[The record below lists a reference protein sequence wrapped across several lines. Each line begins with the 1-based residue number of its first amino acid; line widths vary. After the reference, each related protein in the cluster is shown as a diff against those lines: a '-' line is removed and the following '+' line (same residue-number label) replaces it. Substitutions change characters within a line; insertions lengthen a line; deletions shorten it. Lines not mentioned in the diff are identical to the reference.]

1 MADTYF
7 VSFVIRN
14 DSTYSDRYE
23 GLMEA
28 LRGLSPTV
36 WWAETTSFILLESD
50 QSIDHIVGVVKK
62 HISVSKD
69 IAVIGKTD
77 FKTMRVCGAYED
89 EDIFKLVPFAKK
101 A

>member
-7 VSFVIRN
+7 VSFVIAS
-14 DSTYSDRYE
+14 DPTYTERYD
-23 GLMEA
+23 GLMKA
-28 LRGLSPTV
+28 LRALSPTV
-36 WWAETTSFILLESD
+36 WWSETTSFILLASD
-50 QSIDHIVGVVKK
+50 QPIDYIAGIVKHHINTR
-62 HISVSKD
+62 KD

-77 FKTMRVCGAYED
+77 YKTMRICGAYED